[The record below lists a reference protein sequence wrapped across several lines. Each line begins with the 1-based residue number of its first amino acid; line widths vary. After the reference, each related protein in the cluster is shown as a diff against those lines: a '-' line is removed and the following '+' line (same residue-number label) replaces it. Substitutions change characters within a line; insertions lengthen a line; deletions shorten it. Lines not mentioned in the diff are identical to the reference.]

1 MNSIELGKLLKLTRQ
16 QKGLTQ
22 EQLAETL
29 SVTTSA
35 ISKWENGKNLPDTDM
50 LLKIALTLELS
61 IEDLYY
67 PEQTIAR
74 LTTISPQ
81 DSKTNV
87 SCSLAETNNNTKNSK
102 TSTKHRKLF
111 IILSTIITI
120 CAIIGVL
127 GYVYHRKHTL
137 NITPIAFRTVEDVYF
152 GTVYEVACIYT
163 GDLDDTSQLNIFLD
177 VMGIA
182 WENDTFVPE
191 EIIYKKISIYQTE
204 EDAQAWGI
212 PIQNFYLVR

>member
-50 LLKIALTLELS
+50 LLKIALTLGLS

-74 LTTISPQ
+74 LANHTTSADNTISACISVFP
-81 DSKTNV
+81 TPT
-87 SCSLAETNNNTKNSK
+87 ETKKHNHKRYVPILV
-102 TSTKHRKLF
+102 TSILFLFTVGGIFLHNYHKKHQE
-111 IILSTIITI
+111 
-120 CAIIGVL
+120 
-127 GYVYHRKHTL
+127 L
-137 NITPIAFRTVEDVYF
+137 NITQIAYRTSEDEMV
-152 GTVYEVACIYT
+152 GTVYEVACLYS
-163 GDLDDTSQLNIFLD
+163 GDI
-177 VMGIA
+177 
-182 WENDTFVPE
+182 ENDPAASQYITLMSKGWTSNTYVPDD
-191 EIIYKKISIYQTE
+191 IVFMKVSFYHSKKVASEWGKPDKSIY
-204 EDAQAWGI
+204 I
-212 PIQNFYLVR
+212 IR